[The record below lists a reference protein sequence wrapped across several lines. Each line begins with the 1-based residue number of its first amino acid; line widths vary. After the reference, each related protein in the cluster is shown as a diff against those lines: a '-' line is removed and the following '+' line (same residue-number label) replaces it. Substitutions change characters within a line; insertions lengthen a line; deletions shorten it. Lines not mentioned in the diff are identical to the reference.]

1 MLLGLRWTNGKA
13 VTYDRRPVYLTGS
26 GVLFFFFL
34 NYIKP
39 YIRDFLIRSKP
50 KLKMHHEAKANICAL
65 FKLPPEHDLIRQTDE
80 CVYQLA
86 CSIYFEE
93 HADVYL
99 KLDAIVNQALRL
111 QLEACDPI

>member
-1 MLLGLRWTNGKA
+1 MDPDTKA
-13 VTYDRRPVYLTGS
+13 
-26 GVLFFFFL
+26 
-34 NYIKP
+34 K
-39 YIRDFLIRSKP
+39 
-50 KLKMHHEAKANICAL
+50 ICAL

-86 CSIYFEE
+86 CAISFEE